1 MKKLVNFS
9 ELGFEAVNAAL
20 VSTRSYM
27 AQNRDI
33 TTRFLRGLVRG
44 MHRYSTDKEFS
55 KRVLGKY
62 FRSNDDQILEASW
75 KDVTRNLSRVPRS
88 SVKAIQFI
96 IDGQFKDKSPLPK
109 PESFV
114 DTTIVDQLEVVVL
127 STRYTSNDRA
137 IL

>member
-20 VSTRSYM
+20 VSTRSYL
-27 AQNRDI
+27 AQNRDT
-33 TTRFLRGLVRG
+33 TTRFLRALVRG

-75 KDVTRNLSRVPRS
+75 KDVAPNLSRVAEAVGESDLIHHRRPVQR
-88 SVKAIQFI
+88 Q
-96 IDGQFKDKSPLPK
+96 K
-109 PESFV
+109 PVAETGKFRRH
-114 DTTIVDQLEVVVL
+114 D
-127 STRYTSNDRA
+127 DRR
-137 IL
+137 

>member
-1 MKKLVNFS
+1 
-9 ELGFEAVNAAL
+9 
-20 VSTRSYM
+20 
-27 AQNRDI
+27 
-33 TTRFLRGLVRG
+33 

-75 KDVTRNLSRVPRS
+75 KDVAPNLSRVPRP

-114 DTTIVDQLEVVVL
+114 DTTIVDQLERSGFIDSV
-127 STRYTSNDRA
+127 YK
-137 IL
+137 

>member
-1 MKKLVNFS
+1 MKELVNFS

-20 VSTRSYM
+20 VSTRSYL

-62 FRSNDDQILEASW
+62 FRSNDDRFSKQAGKTWRPICQGC
-75 KDVTRNLSRVPRS
+75 RGRR
-88 SVKAIQFI
+88 
-96 IDGQFKDKSPLPK
+96 
-109 PESFV
+109 
-114 DTTIVDQLEVVVL
+114 
-127 STRYTSNDRA
+127 
-137 IL
+137 